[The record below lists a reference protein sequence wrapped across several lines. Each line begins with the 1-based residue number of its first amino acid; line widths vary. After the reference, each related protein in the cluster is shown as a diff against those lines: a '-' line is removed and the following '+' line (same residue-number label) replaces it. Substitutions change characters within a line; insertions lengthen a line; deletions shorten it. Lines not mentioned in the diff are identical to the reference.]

1 MRIDRANIH
10 DFNTASCVSFIFK
23 YHFITRTG
31 TAWNS
36 KHEVRY
42 YLISFSKEFL
52 GLLRVTLDHHCRF
65 RLFRKPRFLVQRK
78 HKISVSPSLHLLA
91 VKCST
96 CVVSKRRGTCTVQV
110 PAKLNLELHAHQ
122 LTNEWRFK

>member
-1 MRIDRANIH
+1 MISIQPLMFLLFSNITSSLVLEQPGTL
-10 DFNTASCVSFIFK
+10 NMKSFK
-23 YHFITRTG
+23 
-31 TAWNS
+31 
-36 KHEVRY
+36 V
-42 YLISFSKEFL
+42 LISFSKEFL